1 MNKRAFHKKSMR
13 GNFVG
18 NLLRM
23 ERVRQGKGQK
33 EICYGICV
41 TSYLCKIEKGQVNAD
56 EAIIQKLFE
65 QLGIDYCNDQ
75 ELLEEASI
83 LMKQY
88 YEQVNYGLLT
98 TAFEKLK
105 QLGSRIEYSPLGLDY
120 RLICGMEG
128 EAVYEMIKGC
138 ENCMTDEQLGNFY
151 LLTPTDGPWEERLEA
166 YEKAYKLLGTSAS
179 YYNVLTALFHLGR
192 YAEIHR
198 RAKICKELAIE
209 EGNTYIL
216 AATFLMQ
223 GHAYAILDLDE
234 FMMEYYE
241 RGMRFLQNTNWIK
254 DKELEGVYYNMGSVF
269 VTTKDYTKA
278 RLYLDKVSVE
288 TFMLCQKK
296 ALVHIRTGNTEEAQ
310 IYLEKMKDYINEEE
324 NAKVYEVMYEEA
336 VMEQKKDYL
345 KDPAYF
351 EVLERLQKVLKE
363 ERHFGYLYFYREQ
376 IIEAYS
382 AQKKY
387 KKALTFQKEISSKVI
402 IM

>member
-1 MNKRAFHKKSMR
+1 MR

-41 TSYLCKIEKGQVNAD
+41 TSYLCKIEKGQVKAD
-56 EAIIQKLFE
+56 EAIIKKLFK
-65 QLGIDYCNDQ
+65 QLGIDYCQDEQ
-75 ELLEEASI
+75 LLEGASTLI
-83 LMKQY
+83 KQY
-88 YEQVNYGLLT
+88 YEQVHYNLPR
-98 TAFEKLK
+98 TAFERLK
-105 QLGSRIEYSPLGLDY
+105 QLEDRLKYSPLGLDC
-120 RLICGMEG
+120 RLICGMQG
-128 EAVYEMIKGC
+128 EDVYEMVKSC
-138 ENCMTDEQLGNFY
+138 EGCMTDEQLGIFY
-151 LLTPTDGPWEERLEA
+151 LLTPTDRPWEELLEA

-179 YYNVLTALFHLGR
+179 YYNIMIALLQLGR

-198 RAKICKELAIE
+198 RAKICRELAIE

-223 GHAYAILDLDE
+223 GHAYAVLDLDE

-241 RGMRFLQNTNWIK
+241 RGLRLLQNTNWIE
-254 DKELEGVYYNMGSVF
+254 DKELESVYYNMGSVF
-269 VTTKDYTKA
+269 VTTKDYQKA
-278 RLYLDKVSVE
+278 LEYLDKVTVE

-296 ALVHIRTGNTEEAQ
+296 ALVHIRTGNVEEAQ
-310 IYLEKMKDYINEEE
+310 IYLEKMKDYLNEGED
-324 NAKVYEVMYEEA
+324 AKVYSVMYEEA

-345 KDPAYF
+345 KDPAYL
-351 EVLERLQKVLKE
+351 EILERLQKVIKE

-376 IIEAYS
+376 IIKAYS

-387 KKALTFQKEISSKVI
+387 KKALAFQKEISSKVVV
-402 IM
+402 M

>member
-1 MNKRAFHKKSMR
+1 MR

-41 TSYLCKIEKGQVNAD
+41 TSYLCKIEKGQVKAD
-56 EAIIQKLFE
+56 EAIIKKLFK
-65 QLGIDYCNDQ
+65 QLGIDYCQDAQ
-75 ELLEEASI
+75 LLEEAST

-88 YEQVNYGLLT
+88 YEQVHYNLPR
-98 TAFEKLK
+98 TAFERLK
-105 QLGSRIEYSPLGLDY
+105 QLEDSLKYSPLGLDY
-120 RLICGMEG
+120 RLICGMQG
-128 EAVYEMIKGC
+128 EAVYEMVKSC
-138 ENCMTDEQLGNFY
+138 EGCMTDEQLGIFY
-151 LLTPTDGPWEERLEA
+151 LLTPTDRPWEELLEA

-179 YYNVLTALFHLGR
+179 YYNIMIALLQLGR

-198 RAKICKELAIE
+198 RAKICRELAIE

-223 GHAYAILDLDE
+223 GHAYAVLDLDE

-241 RGMRFLQNTNWIK
+241 RGLRLLQNTNWIE
-254 DKELEGVYYNMGSVF
+254 DKELETVYYNMGSVF
-269 VTTKDYTKA
+269 VTTKDYQKA
-278 RLYLDKVSVE
+278 LEYLDKVTVE

-296 ALVHIRTGNTEEAQ
+296 ALVHIRTGNVEEAQ
-310 IYLEKMKDYINEEE
+310 IYLEKMKDYLNEGED
-324 NAKVYEVMYEEA
+324 AKVYSVMYEEA

-345 KDPAYF
+345 KDPAYL
-351 EVLERLQKVLKE
+351 EILERLQKVIKE
-363 ERHFGYLYFYREQ
+363 ERHFGYLYFYRQQ

-387 KKALTFQKEISSKVI
+387 KKALAFQKEISSKVVV
-402 IM
+402 M

>member
-1 MNKRAFHKKSMR
+1 MR

-41 TSYLCKIEKGQVNAD
+41 TSYLCKIEKGQVKAD
-56 EAIIQKLFE
+56 EAIIKKLFK
-65 QLGIDYCNDQ
+65 QLGIDYCQDEQ
-75 ELLEEASI
+75 LLEEASTLI
-83 LMKQY
+83 KQY
-88 YEQVNYGLLT
+88 YEQVHYNLPR
-98 TAFEKLK
+98 TAFERLK
-105 QLGSRIEYSPLGLDY
+105 QLEDRLKYSPLGLDY
-120 RLICGMEG
+120 RLICGMQG
-128 EAVYEMIKGC
+128 EAVYEIVKSC
-138 ENCMTDEQLGNFY
+138 EGCMTDEQLGIFY
-151 LLTPTDGPWEERLEA
+151 LLTPTDRTWEELLEA

-179 YYNVLTALFHLGR
+179 YYNIMIALLQLGC

-198 RAKICKELAIE
+198 RAKICRELAIE

-223 GHAYAILDLDE
+223 GHAYAVLDLDE

-241 RGMRFLQNTNWIK
+241 RGLRLLQNTNWIE
-254 DKELEGVYYNMGSVF
+254 DKELESVYYNMGSVF
-269 VTTKDYTKA
+269 VTTKDYQKA
-278 RLYLDKVSVE
+278 LEYLDKVTVE

-296 ALVHIRTGNTEEAQ
+296 ALVHIRTGNVEEAQ
-310 IYLEKMKDYINEEE
+310 IYLEKMKDYLNEGED
-324 NAKVYEVMYEEA
+324 AKVYSVMYEEA

-345 KDPAYF
+345 KDPAYL
-351 EVLERLQKVLKE
+351 EILERLQKVIKE

-387 KKALTFQKEISSKVI
+387 KKALAFQKEISSKVVV
-402 IM
+402 M

>member
-1 MNKRAFHKKSMR
+1 MR

-41 TSYLCKIEKGQVNAD
+41 TSYLCKIEKGQVKAD
-56 EAIIQKLFE
+56 EAIIKKLFT
-65 QLGIDYCNDQ
+65 QLGIDYCQDAQ
-75 ELLEEASI
+75 LLEEASTLI
-83 LMKQY
+83 KQY
-88 YEQVNYGLLT
+88 YEQVHYNLAR
-98 TAFEKLK
+98 TAFERLK
-105 QLGSRIEYSPLGLDY
+105 QLEDRLKYSPLGLDY
-120 RLICGMEG
+120 RLICGMQG
-128 EAVYEMIKGC
+128 EAVYEMVKSC
-138 ENCMTDEQLGNFY
+138 EGCMTDEQLGIFY
-151 LLTPTDGPWEERLEA
+151 LLTPTDRSWEELLEA

-179 YYNVLTALFHLGR
+179 YYNIMIALLQLGR

-198 RAKICKELAIE
+198 RAKICRELAIE

-223 GHAYAILDLDE
+223 GHAYAVLDLDE

-241 RGMRFLQNTNWIK
+241 RGLRLLQNTNWIE
-254 DKELEGVYYNMGSVF
+254 DKELETVYYNMGSVI
-269 VTTKDYTKA
+269 VTTKDYQKA
-278 RLYLDKVSVE
+278 LEYLDKVPVE

-296 ALVHIRTGNTEEAQ
+296 ALVHIRAGNVEEAQ
-310 IYLEKMKDYINEEE
+310 IYLGKMKDYMNEGED
-324 NAKVYEVMYEEA
+324 AKVYAVMYEEA

-345 KDPAYF
+345 KDPAYL
-351 EVLERLQKVLKE
+351 EILERLQKVIKE

-376 IIEAYS
+376 IIDAYS

-387 KKALTFQKEISSKVI
+387 KKALAFQKEISSKVV
-402 IM
+402 MM

>member
-1 MNKRAFHKKSMR
+1 MR

-41 TSYLCKIEKGQVNAD
+41 TSYLCKIEKGQVKAD
-56 EAIIQKLFE
+56 EVIIKKLFK
-65 QLGIDYCNDQ
+65 QLGIDYCQDEQ
-75 ELLEEASI
+75 LLEEASTLI
-83 LMKQY
+83 KQY
-88 YEQVNYGLLT
+88 YEQVHYNLPR
-98 TAFEKLK
+98 TAFEGLK
-105 QLGSRIEYSPLGLDY
+105 QLEDRLKYSPLGLDY
-120 RLICGMEG
+120 RLICGMQG
-128 EAVYEMIKGC
+128 EAVYEMVKSC
-138 ENCMTDEQLGNFY
+138 EGCMTDEQLGIFY
-151 LLTPTDGPWEERLEA
+151 LLTPTDRPWEELLEA

-179 YYNVLTALFHLGR
+179 YYNIMIVLLQLGR

-198 RAKICKELAIE
+198 RAKICRELAIE

-223 GHAYAILDLDE
+223 GHAYAVLDLDE

-241 RGMRFLQNTNWIK
+241 RGLRLLQNTNWIE
-254 DKELEGVYYNMGSVF
+254 DKELESVYYNMGSVF
-269 VTTKDYTKA
+269 VTTKDYQKA
-278 RLYLDKVSVE
+278 LEYLDKVTVE

-296 ALVHIRTGNTEEAQ
+296 ALVHIRTRNVEEAQ
-310 IYLEKMKDYINEEE
+310 IYLEKMKDYLNEGED
-324 NAKVYEVMYEEA
+324 AKVYSVMYEEA

-345 KDPAYF
+345 KDPAYL
-351 EVLERLQKVLKE
+351 EILERLQKVIKE

-387 KKALTFQKEISSKVI
+387 KKALAFQKEISSKVVV
-402 IM
+402 M

>member
-1 MNKRAFHKKSMR
+1 MR

-41 TSYLCKIEKGQVNAD
+41 TSYLCKIEKGQVKAD
-56 EAIIQKLFE
+56 EAIIKKLFT
-65 QLGIDYCNDQ
+65 QLGIDYCQDAQ
-75 ELLEEASI
+75 LLEEASTLI
-83 LMKQY
+83 KQY
-88 YEQVNYGLLT
+88 YEQVHYNLAR
-98 TAFEKLK
+98 TAFERLK
-105 QLGSRIEYSPLGLDY
+105 QLEDRLKYSPLGLDY
-120 RLICGMEG
+120 RLICGMQG
-128 EAVYEMIKGC
+128 EAVYEMVKSC
-138 ENCMTDEQLGNFY
+138 EGCMTDEQLGIFY
-151 LLTPTDGPWEERLEA
+151 LLTPTDRSWEELLEA

-179 YYNVLTALFHLGR
+179 YYNIMIVLLQLGR

-198 RAKICKELAIE
+198 RAKICRELAIE

-223 GHAYAILDLDE
+223 GHAYAVLDLDE

-241 RGMRFLQNTNWIK
+241 RGLRLLQNTNWIE
-254 DKELEGVYYNMGSVF
+254 DKELETVYYNMGSVF
-269 VTTKDYTKA
+269 VTTKDYQKA
-278 RLYLDKVSVE
+278 LEYLDKVTVE

-296 ALVHIRTGNTEEAQ
+296 ALVHIRAGNVEEAQ
-310 IYLEKMKDYINEEE
+310 IYLGKMKDYMNEGED
-324 NAKVYEVMYEEA
+324 AKVYAVMYEEA

-345 KDPAYF
+345 KDPAYL
-351 EVLERLQKVLKE
+351 EILERLQNVIKE

-376 IIEAYS
+376 IIDAYS

-387 KKALTFQKEISSKVI
+387 KKALAFQKEISSKVV
-402 IM
+402 MM

>member
-1 MNKRAFHKKSMR
+1 MR

-41 TSYLCKIEKGQVNAD
+41 TSYLCKIEKGQVKAD
-56 EAIIQKLFE
+56 EAIIKKLFK
-65 QLGIDYCNDQ
+65 QLGIDYCQDEQ
-75 ELLEEASI
+75 LLEEASTLI
-83 LMKQY
+83 KQY
-88 YEQVNYGLLT
+88 YEQVHYNLPR
-98 TAFEKLK
+98 TAFEGLK
-105 QLGSRIEYSPLGLDY
+105 QLEDRLKYSPLGLDY
-120 RLICGMEG
+120 RLICGVQG
-128 EAVYEMIKGC
+128 EDVYEMVKSC
-138 ENCMTDEQLGNFY
+138 EGCMTDEQLGIFY
-151 LLTPTDGPWEERLEA
+151 LLTPTDRPWEELLEA
-166 YEKAYKLLGTSAS
+166 YEKAYKLLGTSTS
-179 YYNVLTALFHLGR
+179 YYNIMIVLLQLGR

-198 RAKICKELAIE
+198 RAKICRELAIE

-223 GHAYAILDLDE
+223 GHAYAVLDLDE

-241 RGMRFLQNTNWIK
+241 RGLRLLQNTNWIE
-254 DKELEGVYYNMGSVF
+254 DKELESVYYNMGSVF
-269 VTTKDYTKA
+269 VTTKDYQKA
-278 RLYLDKVSVE
+278 LEYLDKVTVE

-296 ALVHIRTGNTEEAQ
+296 ALVHIRTGNVEEAQ
-310 IYLEKMKDYINEEE
+310 IYLEKMKDYLNEGED
-324 NAKVYEVMYEEA
+324 AKVYSVMYEEA

-345 KDPAYF
+345 KDPAYL
-351 EVLERLQKVLKE
+351 EILERLQKVIKE

-387 KKALTFQKEISSKVI
+387 KKALAFQKEISSKVV
-402 IM
+402 MM

>member
-1 MNKRAFHKKSMR
+1 MR

-41 TSYLCKIEKGQVNAD
+41 TSYLCKIEKGQVKAD
-56 EAIIQKLFE
+56 EAIIKKLFT
-65 QLGIDYCNDQ
+65 QLGIDYCQDAQ
-75 ELLEEASI
+75 LLEEASTLI
-83 LMKQY
+83 KQY
-88 YEQVNYGLLT
+88 YEQVHYNLPR
-98 TAFEKLK
+98 TAFERLK
-105 QLGSRIEYSPLGLDY
+105 QLEDRLKYSPLGLDY
-120 RLICGMEG
+120 RLICGMQG
-128 EAVYEMIKGC
+128 EAVYEMVKSC
-138 ENCMTDEQLGNFY
+138 EGCMTDEQLGIFY
-151 LLTPTDGPWEERLEA
+151 LLTPTDRSWEELLEA

-179 YYNVLTALFHLGR
+179 YYNIMIVLLQLGR

-198 RAKICKELAIE
+198 RAKICRELAIE

-223 GHAYAILDLDE
+223 GHAYAVLDLDE

-241 RGMRFLQNTNWIK
+241 RGLRLLQNTNWIE
-254 DKELEGVYYNMGSVF
+254 DKELETVYYNMGSVF
-269 VTTKDYTKA
+269 VTTKDYQKA
-278 RLYLDKVSVE
+278 LEYLDKVTVE

-296 ALVHIRTGNTEEAQ
+296 ALVHIRAGNVEEAQ
-310 IYLEKMKDYINEEE
+310 IYLGKMKDYMNEGED
-324 NAKVYEVMYEEA
+324 AKVYAVMYEEA

-345 KDPAYF
+345 KDPAYL
-351 EVLERLQKVLKE
+351 EILERLQNVIKE

-376 IIEAYS
+376 IIDAYS

-387 KKALTFQKEISSKVI
+387 KKALAFQKEISSKVV
-402 IM
+402 MM

>member
-1 MNKRAFHKKSMR
+1 MR

-41 TSYLCKIEKGQVNAD
+41 TSYLCKIEKGQVKAD
-56 EAIIQKLFE
+56 EAIIKKLFK
-65 QLGIDYCNDQ
+65 QLGIDYCQDGQ
-75 ELLEEASI
+75 LLEEASTLI
-83 LMKQY
+83 KQY
-88 YEQVNYGLLT
+88 YEQVHYNLPR

-105 QLGSRIEYSPLGLDY
+105 QLEDRLKYSPLGLDY
-120 RLICGMEG
+120 RLICGMQG
-128 EAVYEMIKGC
+128 EAVYEMVKSC
-138 ENCMTDEQLGNFY
+138 EGCMTDEQLGIFY
-151 LLTPTDGPWEERLEA
+151 LLTPTDRSWEELLEA

-179 YYNVLTALFHLGR
+179 YYNIMIVLLQLGR

-198 RAKICKELAIE
+198 RAKICRELAIE

-223 GHAYAILDLDE
+223 GHAYAVLDLDE

-241 RGMRFLQNTNWIK
+241 RGLRLLQNTNWIE
-254 DKELEGVYYNMGSVF
+254 DKELETVYYNMGSVF
-269 VTTKDYTKA
+269 VTTKDYQKA
-278 RLYLDKVSVE
+278 LEYLDKVTVE

-296 ALVHIRTGNTEEAQ
+296 ALVHIRAGNVEEAQ
-310 IYLEKMKDYINEEE
+310 IYLGKMKDYMNEGED
-324 NAKVYEVMYEEA
+324 AKVYAVMYEEA

-345 KDPAYF
+345 KDPAYL
-351 EVLERLQKVLKE
+351 EILERLQKVIKE

-387 KKALTFQKEISSKVI
+387 KKALAFQKEISSKVVV
-402 IM
+402 M

>member
-1 MNKRAFHKKSMR
+1 MR

-41 TSYLCKIEKGQVNAD
+41 TSYLCKIEKGQVKAD
-56 EAIIQKLFE
+56 EAIIKKLFT
-65 QLGIDYCNDQ
+65 QLGIDYCQDAQ
-75 ELLEEASI
+75 LLEEASTLI
-83 LMKQY
+83 KQY
-88 YEQVNYGLLT
+88 YEQVHYNLPR
-98 TAFEKLK
+98 TAFERLK
-105 QLGSRIEYSPLGLDY
+105 QLEDRLKYSPLGLDY
-120 RLICGMEG
+120 RLICGMQG
-128 EAVYEMIKGC
+128 EAVYEMVKSC
-138 ENCMTDEQLGNFY
+138 EGCMTDEQLGIFY
-151 LLTPTDGPWEERLEA
+151 LLTPTDRSWEELLEA

-179 YYNVLTALFHLGR
+179 YYNIMIVLLQLGR

-198 RAKICKELAIE
+198 RAKICRELAIE

-223 GHAYAILDLDE
+223 GHAYAVLDLDE

-241 RGMRFLQNTNWIK
+241 RGLRLLQNTNWIE
-254 DKELEGVYYNMGSVF
+254 DKELETVYYNMGSVF
-269 VTTKDYTKA
+269 VTTKDYQKA
-278 RLYLDKVSVE
+278 LEYLDKVTVE

-296 ALVHIRTGNTEEAQ
+296 ALVHIRAGNVEEAQ
-310 IYLEKMKDYINEEE
+310 IYLGKMKDYMNEGED
-324 NAKVYEVMYEEA
+324 AKVYAVMYEEA

-345 KDPAYF
+345 KDPAYL
-351 EVLERLQKVLKE
+351 EILERLQKVIKE

-376 IIEAYS
+376 IIDAYS

-387 KKALTFQKEISSKVI
+387 KKALAFQKEISSKVV
-402 IM
+402 MM

>member
-1 MNKRAFHKKSMR
+1 MR

-41 TSYLCKIEKGQVNAD
+41 TSYLCKIEKGQVKAD
-56 EAIIQKLFE
+56 EAIIKKLFT
-65 QLGIDYCNDQ
+65 QLGIDYCQDAQ
-75 ELLEEASI
+75 LLEEASTLI
-83 LMKQY
+83 KQY
-88 YEQVNYGLLT
+88 YEQVHYNLAR
-98 TAFEKLK
+98 TAFERLK
-105 QLGSRIEYSPLGLDY
+105 QLEDRLKYSPLGLDY
-120 RLICGMEG
+120 RLICGMQG
-128 EAVYEMIKGC
+128 EAVYEMVKSC
-138 ENCMTDEQLGNFY
+138 EGCMTDEQLGIFY
-151 LLTPTDGPWEERLEA
+151 LLTPTDRSWEELLEA

-179 YYNVLTALFHLGR
+179 YYNIMIALLQLGR

-198 RAKICKELAIE
+198 RAKICRELAIE

-223 GHAYAILDLDE
+223 GHAYAVLDLDE

-241 RGMRFLQNTNWIK
+241 RGLRLLQNTNWIE
-254 DKELEGVYYNMGSVF
+254 DKELETVYYNMGSVF
-269 VTTKDYTKA
+269 VTTKDYQKA
-278 RLYLDKVSVE
+278 LEYLDKVTVE

-296 ALVHIRTGNTEEAQ
+296 ALVHIRAGNVEEAQ
-310 IYLEKMKDYINEEE
+310 IYLGKMKDYMNEGED
-324 NAKVYEVMYEEA
+324 AKVYAVMYEEA

-345 KDPAYF
+345 KDPAYL
-351 EVLERLQKVLKE
+351 EILERLQKVIKE

-376 IIEAYS
+376 IIDAYS

-387 KKALTFQKEISSKVI
+387 KKALAFQKEISSKVV
-402 IM
+402 MM

>member
-1 MNKRAFHKKSMR
+1 MR

-41 TSYLCKIEKGQVNAD
+41 TSYLCKIEKGQVKAD
-56 EAIIQKLFE
+56 EAIIKKLFT
-65 QLGIDYCNDQ
+65 QLGIDYCQDAQ
-75 ELLEEASI
+75 LLEEASTLI
-83 LMKQY
+83 KQY
-88 YEQVNYGLLT
+88 YEQVHYNLAR
-98 TAFEKLK
+98 TAFERLK
-105 QLGSRIEYSPLGLDY
+105 QLEDRLKYSPLGLDY
-120 RLICGMEG
+120 RLICGMQG
-128 EAVYEMIKGC
+128 EAVYEMVKSC
-138 ENCMTDEQLGNFY
+138 EGCMTDEQLGIFY
-151 LLTPTDGPWEERLEA
+151 LLTPTDRSWEELLEA

-179 YYNVLTALFHLGR
+179 YYNIMIVLLQLGR

-198 RAKICKELAIE
+198 RAKICRELAIE

-223 GHAYAILDLDE
+223 GHAYAVLDLDE

-241 RGMRFLQNTNWIK
+241 RGLRLLQNTNWIE
-254 DKELEGVYYNMGSVF
+254 DKELETVYYNMGSVF
-269 VTTKDYTKA
+269 VTTKDYQKA
-278 RLYLDKVSVE
+278 LEYLDKVTVE

-296 ALVHIRTGNTEEAQ
+296 ALVHIRAGNVEEAQ
-310 IYLEKMKDYINEEE
+310 IYLGKMKDYMNEGED
-324 NAKVYEVMYEEA
+324 AKVYAVMYEEA

-345 KDPAYF
+345 KDPAYL
-351 EVLERLQKVLKE
+351 EILERLQKVIKE

-376 IIEAYS
+376 IIDAYS

-387 KKALTFQKEISSKVI
+387 KKALAFQKEISSKVV
-402 IM
+402 MM

>member
-1 MNKRAFHKKSMR
+1 MR

-41 TSYLCKIEKGQVNAD
+41 TSYLCKIEKGQVKAD
-56 EAIIQKLFE
+56 EAIIKKLFK
-65 QLGIDYCNDQ
+65 QLGIDYCQDEQ
-75 ELLEEASI
+75 LLEEASTLI
-83 LMKQY
+83 KQY
-88 YEQVNYGLLT
+88 YEQVHYNLPR
-98 TAFEKLK
+98 TAFERLK
-105 QLGSRIEYSPLGLDY
+105 QLEDRLKYSPLGLDY
-120 RLICGMEG
+120 RLICGMQG
-128 EAVYEMIKGC
+128 EAVYEIVKSCEGCMI
-138 ENCMTDEQLGNFY
+138 DEQLGIFY
-151 LLTPTDGPWEERLEA
+151 LLTPTDRTWEELLEA

-179 YYNVLTALFHLGR
+179 YYNIMIALLQLGR

-198 RAKICKELAIE
+198 RAKICRELAIE

-223 GHAYAILDLDE
+223 GHAYAVLDLDE

-241 RGMRFLQNTNWIK
+241 RGLRLLQNTNWIE
-254 DKELEGVYYNMGSVF
+254 DKELESVYYNMGSVF
-269 VTTKDYTKA
+269 VTTKDYQKA
-278 RLYLDKVSVE
+278 LDYLDKVTVE
-288 TFMLCQKK
+288 SFMLCQKK
-296 ALVHIRTGNTEEAQ
+296 ALVHIRTGNVEEAQ
-310 IYLEKMKDYINEEE
+310 IYLEKMKDYLNEGED
-324 NAKVYEVMYEEA
+324 AKVYSVMYEEV

-345 KDPAYF
+345 KDPAYL
-351 EVLERLQKVLKE
+351 EILERLQKVIKE

-387 KKALTFQKEISSKVI
+387 KKALAFQKEISSKVVV
-402 IM
+402 M